1 MSQIHN
7 SKKVIT
13 PNTENNI
20 DDDFDVNDL
29 GTYNRPFNINHPSLR
44 DLDNSITVDELIS
57 VQYNSINSVIR
68 AHIEHGVKKKKTLP
82 QQINLF

>member
-13 PNTENNI
+13 PNTENNL

-29 GTYNRPFNINHPSLR
+29 GTYNRPFNTNHPSLR
-44 DLDNSITVDELIS
+44 NLNDNMTFDELIN
-57 VQYNSINSVIR
+57 VQYNSIDSVIR
-68 AHIEHGVKKKKTLP
+68 ARIEHGVKKKKTLP